1 MYRIK
6 PVIFT
11 LGYKNWW
18 GEYMKLYWVTTEDH
32 DEDWF
37 IVAPSPTA
45 ASQYFENF
53 EGYDP
58 GDAEAEEILDIPE
71 SVSAETGW
79 PSEELLLELG
89 AKFLLNDQTRVVEIA
104 GRKFCE
110 GMLEATINEIN
121 DDLFE
126 EFGDERLNKTKKTTL
141 H

>member
-1 MYRIK
+1 
-6 PVIFT
+6 
-11 LGYKNWW
+11 
-18 GEYMKLYWVTTEDH
+18 MKLFWVTTEDH

-37 IVAPSPTA
+37 IVAPSSTE

-53 EGYDP
+53 EGYNP

-71 SVSAETGW
+71 NVSVETGW
-79 PSEELLLELG
+79 PSEELLIKVG

-104 GRKFCE
+104 GKKFCE
-110 GMLEATINEIN
+110 GMLGATINEIN

-126 EFGDERLNKTKKTTL
+126 ELGEERLNKTKKPPL